1 MSGDFGAV
9 RELVETY
16 RSRATPTVVIGDEV
30 IIGFDPERIDAVLGA

>member
-1 MSGDFGAV
+1 VSSDFGAV

-30 IIGFDPERIDAVLGA
+30 IIGFDPERINELLGS